1 MNKWKSK
8 WKDLKNIR
16 FQKAVRVDELSDKV
30 LLLNLYATQVLILI
44 IGVIMLLVQQTD
56 LNTLLSFKPGW
67 GILLWGGG
75 LALLVV
81 AADLIVTRFVPE
93 DVMDDG
99 GVNKRIFAQ
108 RPLWHIAVL
117 CLVVSVCEELLFRGA
132 IQHYLGPYWTSILF
146 AAIHV
151 RYLQHWLMTG
161 LVFSIS
167 YGIGWIYVH
176 TGSLWTAICAHFII
190 DFISGCILRYSKEE

>member
-44 IGVIMLLVQQTD
+44 IGVVMLLIQQTD
-56 LNTLLSFKPGW
+56 MKTLLSFKPGW

-99 GVNKRIFAQ
+99 GVNKRIFAK